1 MITALTYDDVLL
13 VPKYSEIS
21 SRKEIDIGID
31 LDDCIRLELP
41 VIASPMDTICGPEMA
56 AALSRSGGL
65 GVIHRYNSI
74 REQANMVSYARDIL
88 QQKQERCLIG
98 AAVGVTGDY
107 MLRTTALVTH
117 GAEVICIDVA
127 HGDHLMM
134 KEALTDLKHEFGNPV
149 HFMAGNVAT
158 ADAYKRLCD
167 WGADSVRVGIGGGS
181 ICSTRIQTGH
191 GVPNIEA
198 IRECALV
205 EYDIPIVA
213 DGGIKTS
220 GDAVKALAVGADFVM
235 VGSLLAGTTE
245 TPGDIVG
252 IDGVKYKAYRGMA
265 SAAAQT
271 EWRGDYSFAEGISTR
286 VPYVGDV
293 DAVLATIKGGVLSGF
308 SYSGARNIQELWL
321 KSEFIR
327 QTGAGQLESST
338 HILNK

>member
-1 MITALTYDDVLL
+1 
-13 VPKYSEIS
+13 
-21 SRKEIDIGID
+21 
-31 LDDCIRLELP
+31 
-41 VIASPMDTICGPEMA
+41 
-56 AALSRSGGL
+56 
-65 GVIHRYNSI
+65 
-74 REQANMVSYARDIL
+74 
-88 QQKQERCLIG
+88 
-98 AAVGVTGDY
+98 

-134 KEALTDLKHEFGNPV
+134 KEALTDLKHEFGNSV
-149 HFMAGNVAT
+149 NFMAGNVAT
-158 ADAYKRLCD
+158 ADAYKCLCD

-252 IDGVKYKAYRGMA
+252 IDGVKYKAYRCMA
-265 SAAAQT
+265 SAEAQT

-293 DAVLATIKGGVLSGF
+293 DAVLATIKGGILSGF